1 MFLLPDGTLWVQLVN
16 FAIFFAVLSVVFLRP
31 VSRAIRERRNY
42 INSLTADHDTYQ
54 AEASAL
60 RAQAEAER
68 AAARRDAEAV
78 IGRAR
83 AQASNES
90 AELSAQYAAQA
101 QATVDAAHQTVAGE
115 LDAAR
120 GGEAGIVA
128 KLADLMLER
137 TL

>member
-90 AELSAQYAAQA
+90 AELSAQYAAKA
-101 QATVDAAHQTVAGE
+101 QATVDAAHQTVASE

-120 GGEAGIVA
+120 SGEAGIVA

>member
-1 MFLLPDGTLWVQLVN
+1 MFLAPDGTLFVQLLN

-31 VSRAIRERRNY
+31 VSRAIKQRREY
-42 INSLTADHDTYQ
+42 INSVTADYDKYQ
-54 AEASAL
+54 GEANSL

-68 AAARRDAEAV
+68 AGARRDAEAV
-78 IGRAR
+78 IGKAR

-90 AELSAQYAAQA
+90 AELSAQYTATA
-101 QATVDAAHQTVAGE
+101 QATIDAAHQTVASE
-115 LDAAR
+115 LDTAR
-120 GGEAGIVA
+120 ASETGIVA